1 MGASNF
7 WRTNVPSGIIYA
19 FAMQSSAN
27 EQFDLL
33 LKDEAGEW
41 MTEDDRDMQTEMM
54 VKDDYRET
62 IDFVKEKLGLSSYA
76 KEEWLDRYRKIIGY
90 VNVTLYNKDSKEWE
104 DGSINVLVEH
114 GYHDGARLDIS
125 IDDLE
130 DNFPPLNKSQKKL
143 ILREIL
149 RIEKVFKEAT
159 RVQYRKV
166 WSLSNGEGVYE
177 SVV

>member
-19 FAMQSSAN
+19 FAMQSSAD

-54 VKDDYRET
+54 VQDDYRET

-76 KEEWLDRYRKIIGY
+76 KIEWRDRYTKIIGY

-104 DGSINVLVEH
+104 DGSINVLVSH

-125 IDDLE
+125 IEDLE

-159 RVQYRKV
+159 NVQYRKV
-166 WSLSNGEGVYE
+166 WSFSNGEWVYE
-177 SVV
+177 SVF

>member
-54 VKDDYRET
+54 VQDDYR
-62 IDFVKEKLGLSSYA
+62 
-76 KEEWLDRYRKIIGY
+76 
-90 VNVTLYNKDSKEWE
+90 
-104 DGSINVLVEH
+104 
-114 GYHDGARLDIS
+114 
-125 IDDLE
+125 
-130 DNFPPLNKSQKKL
+130 
-143 ILREIL
+143 
-149 RIEKVFKEAT
+149 
-159 RVQYRKV
+159 
-166 WSLSNGEGVYE
+166 
-177 SVV
+177 